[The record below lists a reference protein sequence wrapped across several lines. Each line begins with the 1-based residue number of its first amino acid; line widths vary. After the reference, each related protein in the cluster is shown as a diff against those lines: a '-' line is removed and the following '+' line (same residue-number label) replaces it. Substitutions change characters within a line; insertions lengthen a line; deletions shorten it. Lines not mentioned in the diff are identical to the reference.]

1 MIRSIEQQRNL
12 VIEGWR
18 VGFNKVAFTK
28 LLQQELN
35 LSLSV
40 AKDMTDQ
47 VLEGK
52 SVAISVTNEDRE
64 RVASL
69 AQGLGAIVRAASAL
83 EDQCQ

>member
-1 MIRSIEQQRNL
+1 MIGSIEHQRNL
-12 VIEGWR
+12 MIEGWS
-18 VGFNKVAFTK
+18 VGFDKVAFTK

-40 AKDMTDQ
+40 AKVMTDQ

-52 SVAISVTNEDRE
+52 SVAINVTDEDRE

-69 AQGLGAIVRAASAL
+69 AQGLGAIVRAAS
-83 EDQCQ
+83 EPECQ

>member
-1 MIRSIEQQRNL
+1 MISPIEQQRNL

-18 VGFNKVAFTK
+18 VGFNKVGFTN

-40 AKDMTDQ
+40 AKGMTDQ
-47 VLEGK
+47 ILEGK
-52 SVAISVTNEDRE
+52 SVAISVANEDRK

-69 AQGLGAIVRAASAL
+69 AQGLGAIVRAASAV
-83 EDQCQ
+83 EGQCQ

>member
-1 MIRSIEQQRNL
+1 MISPIEQKRNL
-12 VIEGWR
+12 VIDGWR

-40 AKDMTDQ
+40 AKGMTDQ

-52 SVAISVTNEDRE
+52 SVAISVANEDKE

-69 AQGLGAIVRAASAL
+69 AQGLGAIVRAAPAV